1 MGTTRRG
8 YGGGCECA
16 AQPSKPL
23 AAVGDRQYGR
33 GNGMGPP
40 VNVVT
45 GAFGYIGR
53 YIARHLLESGE
64 AVRTITTHPD
74 KPNPFGGAVEAFPYG
89 FEKPEGLVARLLGAS
104 TLYNT
109 YWIRFEH
116 GGATFRQA
124 VQNTITLF
132 ECAKKAGVE
141 RIIHISVTNSSLQ
154 SRLPY
159 YRGKALQE
167 QALIDSGVSYAIVRP
182 TLVFGKED
190 ILVNNIAWL
199 IRKFPV
205 FPIFGSGRYALQ
217 PVHVED
223 LAAIAVACARNSPS
237 VAVDAIGP
245 ETFTFEEFVRVI
257 AVRIKPSVRLVHI
270 PPALGIALG
279 QAIGL
284 AVRDVLLTR
293 DELLGL
299 MEGVLTSDQVPNGAT
314 RFTDWL
320 EVHGDE
326 IGLAYSSEL
335 GRHFRWRRFAQQARG
350 ADARGA

>member
-1 MGTTRRG
+1 M
-8 YGGGCECA
+8 A
-16 AQPSKPL
+16 
-23 AAVGDRQYGR
+23 
-33 GNGMGPP
+33 PP

-53 YIARHLLESGE
+53 YIARRLLESGE

-74 KPNPFGGAVEAFPYG
+74 KPNPFGGAVEAFPYS
-89 FEKPEGLVARLLGAS
+89 FEQPDELVARLRGAS

-132 ECAKKAGVE
+132 DCAKKAGVK
-141 RIIHISVTNSSLQ
+141 RIIHISVTKASLE

-167 QALIDSGVSYAIVRP
+167 QALMDSGVSYAIVRP
-182 TLVFGKED
+182 TLVFGRED

-199 IRKFPV
+199 IRRFPLFPV
-205 FPIFGSGRYALQ
+205 FGSGQYKLQ
-217 PVHVED
+217 PVYVGD
-223 LAAIAVACARNSPS
+223 VAAIAVAFARDSTP
-237 VAVDAIGP
+237 VALDAIGP

-257 AVRIKPSVRLVHI
+257 SAKIRPSVRLVRI
-270 PPALGIALG
+270 PPTIGIALG

-284 AVRDVLLTR
+284 GVRDVILTR
-293 DELLGL
+293 DELRGL
-299 MEGVLTSDQVPNGAT
+299 MDSLLTSDQAPNGPT

-320 EVHGDE
+320 ELHGDG

-335 GRHFRWRRFAQQARG
+335 ERHFRWRRLA
-350 ADARGA
+350 

>member
-1 MGTTRRG
+1 M
-8 YGGGCECA
+8 A
-16 AQPSKPL
+16 
-23 AAVGDRQYGR
+23 
-33 GNGMGPP
+33 PP

-53 YIARHLLESGE
+53 YIARRLLESGE

-74 KPNPFGGAVEAFPYG
+74 KPNPFGGAVEAFPYS
-89 FEKPEGLVARLLGAS
+89 FEQPDELVARLRGAS

-132 ECAKKAGVE
+132 DCAKKAGVK
-141 RIIHISVTNSSLQ
+141 RIIHISVTKASLE

-167 QALIDSGVSYAIVRP
+167 QALMDSGVSYAIVRP
-182 TLVFGKED
+182 TLVFGRED

-199 IRKFPV
+199 IRRFPL
-205 FPIFGSGRYALQ
+205 FPIFGFGQYKLQ
-217 PVHVED
+217 PVYVGD
-223 LAAIAVACARNSPS
+223 VAAIAVAFTRDSTP
-237 VAVDAIGP
+237 VALDAIGP

-257 AVRIKPSVRLVHI
+257 SAKIRPSVRLVRI
-270 PPALGIALG
+270 PPTIGISLG

-284 AVRDVLLTR
+284 GVRDVILTR
-293 DELLGL
+293 DELRGL
-299 MEGVLTSDQVPNGAT
+299 MDSLLTSDQAPNGPT

-320 EVHGDE
+320 ELHGDG

-335 GRHFRWRRFAQQARG
+335 ERHFRWRRLA
-350 ADARGA
+350 